1 MKEYSDNP
9 IYDEAIDRNQEL
21 KGELLR
27 EGHLEKAEA
36 VQMGIEALK
45 REKKW
50 RESGLIFTKPVF
62 YPGET
67 IGKEDSQCH
76 EFTFTSP

>member
-36 VQMGIEALK
+36 IKLGIEALK
-45 REKKW
+45 RLKIS
-50 RESGLIFTKPVF
+50 RDPSGVPSFTLL
-62 YPGET
+62 PGET
-67 IGKEDSQCH
+67 EEEQPTRDERRVS
-76 EFTFTSP
+76 